1 MLNRKQLLLWSKS
14 SVGKESACNAG
25 DLSLIPGLGRSP
37 GEGKGSSLQ
46 SSGLEKSMGCIVH
59 GVAKSWTWLNDFHF
73 TLTKCSTNTH
83 WFISLRTTL
92 SGSYSNYPHFT
103 VKETRARRG
112 TLIATKL
119 PSLRFME
126 YIWNIRWSWIFSQ
139 FLLNEEASLTCP
151 ASAVQRLILF
161 RCDGTSYNFETSLYE
176 LITLKYVEKPFWHY
190 FLLMFSLNYSYGTF
204 SQEELFGSRTEEM
217 KSLNDCYLS
226 IFPGISAGKE
236 SACNAGDPSSI
247 PRLGRSAGEGIG

>member
-1 MLNRKQLLLWSKS
+1 MFNRKQLLLWSNS

-25 DLSLIPGLGRSP
+25 DLGLIPGLGRSP
-37 GEGKGSSLQ
+37 GEGKGYPLQ
-46 SSGLEKSMGCIVH
+46 YSGLENSLGCIIH

-73 TLTKCSTNTH
+73 TFTKCSTNTH

-112 TLIATKL
+112 TLNTHTGGEKHGSFIPNSVHWIWRRATKL
-119 PSLRFME
+119 SSLRFME

-176 LITLKYVEKPFWHY
+176 LITLKYVEKA
-190 FLLMFSLNYSYGTF
+190 FLA
-204 SQEELFGSRTEEM
+204 LF
-217 KSLNDCYLS
+217 
-226 IFPGISAGKE
+226 
-236 SACNAGDPSSI
+236 PSNVLLALLLWDFFARRI
-247 PRLGRSAGEGIG
+247 VWQ